1 MKFINSQI
9 RQRAQNCS
17 ARKSGR
23 GHVVPSLA
31 IVFARNSELDGVV
44 EFTYCPVVQVPAERY
59 PKVFMTVP
67 PTLPK
72 SRQRLILAVLM
83 SCSLLIWLENTV
95 LSTALETLADPVR
108 GLGADPGQLQWA
120 TGSYT
125 LAFATLMFTAGA
137 LGDRFGHR
145 TVFSGGLV
153 IFAGSSLWAACASD
167 VGQLIAARAA
177 MGVGS
182 ALITPAMMA
191 ILVWTFTGPARAAA
205 IGVFSTSAGVGMAA
219 GPVLAGFLLD
229 HFWWGSVFLI
239 NIPVAVLTLVGLA
252 VLVPN
257 FRSPT
262 VRPLDPAGM
271 LLSISGLVALA
282 YGLIRA
288 GQVAVWSRM
297 DVWVPIVVGLVL
309 LAVFV
314 LVELRVKVPSFD
326 PRLLAQRTFGGG
338 NAALGLL
345 LFGVAAITFY
355 NAFYLQGALGFSPM
369 KAGLANIPTAFGALA
384 GAPLATRLV
393 RRLSLRLVTVPALTA
408 AALTMGGYGFLG
420 LQTPLVWIEILLL
433 IQGLSVGMVI
443 GPVTAALVGN
453 LPLEQAGAGSAV
465 TNTVRQTGSV
475 IGIAVGGTIMSIMYR
490 RAIEPSLEGAP
501 GPVQDQARVSAEQAR
516 HLATAIDRPALAQ
529 AADDAFIHAM
539 HVGAG
544 WIAVVALLGAAV
556 LLMTLPAVQK
566 KKGPI
571 PEPHYE
577 DRFGRLAGQ
586 AEQ

>member
-1 MKFINSQI
+1 MKFAYGPGVQI
-9 RQRAQNCS
+9 
-17 ARKSGR
+17 
-23 GHVVPSLA
+23 
-31 IVFARNSELDGVV
+31 
-44 EFTYCPVVQVPAERY
+44 PADRY

-67 PTLPK
+67 PALPK
-72 SRQRLILAVLM
+72 LRQQLILAVLM
-83 SCSLLIWLENTV
+83 MCSLLIWLDNTV
-95 LSTALETLADPVR
+95 LSTTLETLADPVR

-145 TVFSGGLV
+145 TVFSTGLV
-153 IFAGSSLWAACASD
+153 IFAGSSLWAAYASD
-167 VGQLIAARAA
+167 AGQLIAARAA

-191 ILVWTFTGPARAAA
+191 ILMWTFTGPARAAA

-229 HFWWGSVFLI
+229 HFWWGSVFLV
-239 NIPVAVLTLVGLA
+239 NAPVAALALAGLA

-262 VRPLDPAGM
+262 LRPLDPAGM
-271 LLSISGLVALA
+271 FLSISGLVALA

-288 GQVAVWSRM
+288 GQVAEWSRT
-297 DVWVPIVVGLVL
+297 DVWAPILVGLAL
-309 LAVFV
+309 LTVFV
-314 LVELRVKVPSFD
+314 LVELRLKAPSFD
-326 PRLLAQRTFGGG
+326 PRLFAQRTFGGG
-338 NAALGLL
+338 NVALGLL

-369 KAGLANIPTAFGALA
+369 KAGLATIPTAVGALMA
-384 GAPLATRLV
+384 APLASRLV
-393 RRLSLRLVTVPALTA
+393 RRLSLRRVAVPALTM

-420 LQTPLVWIEILLL
+420 LHTPLVWIEILLL
-433 IQGLSVGMVI
+433 IQGLSIGTVI
-443 GPVTAALVGN
+443 GPMTAAFIN
-453 LPLEQAGAGSAV
+453 DLPLEQAGAGSAV

-501 GPVQDQARVSAEQAR
+501 AAVQAQARISAEQAR
-516 HLATAIDRPALAQ
+516 HIATATHRPALAQ

-544 WIAVVALLGAAV
+544 WIAVFALLAAAV
-556 LLMTLPAVQK
+556 LLLTLPAAEK
-566 KKGPI
+566 KKDLM
-571 PEPHYE
+571 PEPNYE
-577 DRFGRLAGQ
+577 EARSSA
-586 AEQ
+586 

>member
-1 MKFINSQI
+1 
-9 RQRAQNCS
+9 
-17 ARKSGR
+17 
-23 GHVVPSLA
+23 
-31 IVFARNSELDGVV
+31 
-44 EFTYCPVVQVPAERY
+44 
-59 PKVFMTVP
+59 MTTP

-72 SRQRLILAVLM
+72 FRQQLILAVLM
-83 SCSLLIWLENTV
+83 VCSLLIWLDNTV

-108 GLGADPGQLQWA
+108 GLGADPGELQWA

-145 TVFSGGLV
+145 TVFSSGLA
-153 IFAGSSLWAACASD
+153 IFAGASLWAAYAND
-167 VGQLIAARAA
+167 AGQLIAARAA

-182 ALITPAMMA
+182 ALITPAMLA
-191 ILVWTFTGPARAAA
+191 ILMWTFTGPARAAA
-205 IGVFSTSAGVGMAA
+205 IGIFSTSAGVGMAI

-239 NIPVAVLTLVGLA
+239 NVPVAALALIGLA
-252 VLVPN
+252 LLVPN

-262 VRPLDPAGM
+262 LRPLDPAGM
-271 LLSISGLVALA
+271 LLSIGGLVALA

-288 GQVAVWSRM
+288 GQVTAWSRA
-297 DVWVPIVVGLVL
+297 DVWAPIVVGLVL
-309 LAVFV
+309 LAGFV
-314 LVELRVKVPSFD
+314 LVELRVKAPSFD

-338 NAALGLL
+338 NVALGLL
-345 LFGVAAITFY
+345 LFAVAAITFY

-369 KAGLANIPTAFGALA
+369 KAGLATIPTALGALV

-393 RRLSLRLVTVPALTA
+393 RRLSLRPVAVPALTV

-433 IQGLSVGMVI
+433 VQGLSIGMVI
-443 GPVTAALVGN
+443 GPVTAALIGD
-453 LPLEQAGAGSAV
+453 LPLDRAGAGSAI

-475 IGIAVGGTIMSIMYR
+475 VGIAVGGSILSIVYR
-490 RAIEPSLEGAP
+490 RAIEPSLEGVP
-501 GPVQDQARVSAEQAR
+501 GPVRDQARISAEQAR
-516 HLATAIDRPALAQ
+516 HVATATNRPTLAQ

-544 WIAVVALLGAAV
+544 WIAVITLLGAAV
-556 LLMTLPAVQK
+556 LLVALPGAGK
-566 KKGPI
+566 RRSPI
-571 PEPHYE
+571 PGPGADHEE
-577 DRFGRLAGQ
+577 ARGSEAMTAAQ
-586 AEQ
+586 ASRT

>member
-1 MKFINSQI
+1 MEFFDAQI
-9 RQRAQNCS
+9 CQRARISSVC
-17 ARKSGR
+17 KSDR
-23 GHVVPSLA
+23 GHT
-31 IVFARNSELDGVV
+31 ARSAATVLTRNFKLDGVV
-44 EFTYCPVVQVPAERY
+44 EFPYGPVVQVPADQD
-59 PKVFMTVP
+59 PKVSMTP
-67 PTLPK
+67 PPRLPK
-72 SRQRLILAVLM
+72 SRQQLILSVLM
-83 SCSLLIWLENTV
+83 LCSVLIWLENTV
-95 LSTALETLADPVR
+95 LTTALETLADPAR
-108 GLGADPGQLQWA
+108 GLGANPGQLQWA

-125 LAFATLMFTAGA
+125 LAFATLMFTAGS

-145 TVFSGGLV
+145 TVFSSGLA
-153 IFAGSSLWAACASD
+153 IFAGSSLWAAYASD

-182 ALITPAMMA
+182 ALITPAMLA
-191 ILVWTFTGPARAAA
+191 ILMWTFTGPARAAA
-205 IGVFSTSAGVGMAA
+205 IGIFSTSAGVGMAA

-239 NIPVAVLTLVGLA
+239 NVPVAALALVGLA
-252 VLVPN
+252 MLVPN

-262 VRPLDPAGM
+262 LRPLDPAGM
-271 LLSISGLVALA
+271 LLSISGLTALA

-288 GQVAVWSRM
+288 GQVAAWSRT
-297 DVWVPIVVGLVL
+297 DVWAPIVAGLVL

-314 LVELRVKVPSFD
+314 LVELRVKSPSFD

-338 NAALGLL
+338 NMALGLL

-369 KAGLANIPTAFGALA
+369 EAGLANIPTAFGALA
-384 GAPLATRLV
+384 AAPLASRLV
-393 RRLSLRLVTVPALTA
+393 RRLSLRLVTVPALTM

-420 LQTPLVWIEILLL
+420 LHTPLVWIEILLL
-433 IQGLSVGMVI
+433 IQGLSIGMVI
-443 GPVTAALVGN
+443 GPVTAALLSN

-490 RAIEPSLEGAP
+490 RAIEPSLEGAS

-516 HLATAIDRPALAQ
+516 HIATTIHRPTLAQ

-544 WIAVVALLGAAV
+544 WIAVITLLGAAV
-556 LLMTLPAVQK
+556 LLITLPAAEK

-571 PEPHYE
+571 PEPDYE
-577 DRFGRLAGQ
+577 EAGSS
-586 AEQ
+586 ARERV